1 MSQRLFK
8 MSEYFLRLS
17 NKVIKKI
24 RCKYICFLFFSL
36 IHLFPRFQGYKLS
49 PFKIIIFS
57 VVQKEPLILKPIK
70 ISFLEVRSSLHDVNY
85 RKEKKKYGNAH
96 FHFRFS
102 FVVMRTKITLITF
115 SGSKK

>member
-1 MSQRLFK
+1 M
-8 MSEYFLRLS
+8 
-17 NKVIKKI
+17 
-24 RCKYICFLFFSL
+24 
-36 IHLFPRFQGYKLS
+36 S

-96 FHFRFS
+96 FQIY